1 MSENVQITE
10 STARRERQKSI
21 GLERGD
27 LKGGGEERRKKK
39 EERRRRRKKGRKEKK
54 GVHIREFEAEVC
66 RWKQNKDS

>member
-21 GLERGD
+21 GLE
-27 LKGGGEERRKKK
+27 GGNLKKK
-39 EERRRRRKKGRKEKK
+39 KRRRKERKGKKKK

>member
-21 GLERGD
+21 GLEGGD
-27 LKGGGEERRKKK
+27 KKKK
-39 EERRRRRKKGRKEKK
+39 ERKIFKKRKKREKK
-54 GVHIREFEAEVC
+54 GVHIREFAAEVC